1 MFQIFPTFKI
11 YAKEIVFDE
20 KTVQKLFMFK
30 KPDHKRNI
38 IILHINIQ
46 RWWSQS
52 KSPTKWT
59 GSARVMSL
67 RGSKY
72 PMETRDIIHV

>member
-46 RWWSQS
+46 R
-52 KSPTKWT
+52 
-59 GSARVMSL
+59 
-67 RGSKY
+67 
-72 PMETRDIIHV
+72 